1 VNPLKGERNMA
12 ASEKIKDDQWNEQ
25 PVGAAGAATR
35 TLGWLFLVVWLAVC
49 TGYGLWQ
56 LAVSPE
62 GLFEKLLVFG
72 GLTGVVLLFVSVLL
86 DRIRRAKTDRY
97 KEVRK

>member
-1 VNPLKGERNMA
+1 MA
-12 ASEKIKDDQWNEQ
+12 NSEKSNDRQWDER
-25 PVGAAGAATR
+25 PAGMTGAATR
-35 TLGWLFLVVWLAVC
+35 TLGWLFLAVWAAGFV
-49 TGYGLWQ
+49 GYGLWQ

-62 GLFEKLLVFG
+62 GLLEKWLVFG
-72 GLTGVVLLFVSVLL
+72 GLTGAVLLFVSVLV

>member
-1 VNPLKGERNMA
+1 MA
-12 ASEKIKDDQWNEQ
+12 TSEKSTDNQWDER
-25 PVGAAGAATR
+25 PVGMTGATTR
-35 TLGWLFLVVWLAVC
+35 TLGWLFLVVWAVGC
-49 TGYGLWQ
+49 SGYGLWQ

-72 GLTGVVLLFVSVLL
+72 GLTGVGLLFVSVLV

-97 KEVRK
+97 KEVRR